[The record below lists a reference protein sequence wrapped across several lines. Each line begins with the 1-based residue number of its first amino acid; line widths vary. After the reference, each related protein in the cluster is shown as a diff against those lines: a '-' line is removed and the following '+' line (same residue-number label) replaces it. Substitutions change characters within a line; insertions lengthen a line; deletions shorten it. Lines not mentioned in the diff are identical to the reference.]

1 MLRKHLLRGL
11 WDRPLEIGESHRL
24 VSGEMRE
31 EGHLPTPVDTAE
43 RFTQTIGAD
52 LPIVDIRS
60 GCIRHSYLFVATPLN
75 SAVLHLFSVRLTIS
89 ASMKFVY
96 KLKQLQNRFKTSS
109 LAFLLCVL
117 TGPGALAQTE
127 KSGFI
132 KTSDGIRIHY
142 VEAGQ
147 GDPIVF
153 IPGWRMPAW
162 IWQKQID
169 GLANKYRVIAVDPRS
184 QGESDKPNYGHL
196 PETRARDY
204 KQVVDQL
211 GLKQPVLIGWSMG
224 CGELLSY
231 VEQFG
236 EDGIRGLVLVDGL
249 IPASA
254 NPKIVSMMNDWLV
267 QLQRDRQKEAE
278 AFVRSMYK
286 KPETEAY
293 LERVVQASMKVPTD
307 TTVALLHNMV
317 EDTGFSNAFARINR
331 QMLFVYEPALQPNAD
346 FLKAKLGDRVQLARF
361 DGDGHALFVDDP
373 EKFNQV
379 VDDFVRSLPSSDE
392 QETKSPA
399 PKR

>member
-1 MLRKHLLRGL
+1 L

-24 VSGEMRE
+24 VPGKMRE
-31 EGHLPTPVDTAE
+31 DRHLPTPVNTAE
-43 RFTQTIGAD
+43 RFSQTIGAD
-52 LPIVDIRS
+52 LPIMDIRS

-75 SAVLHLFSVRLTIS
+75 SAVLHLFSAMLTIS
-89 ASMKFVY
+89 ASMKFVCN
-96 KLKQLQNRFKTSS
+96 LKELQGRCKTSS
-109 LAFLLCVL
+109 LVLLLCVL
-117 TGPGALAQTE
+117 TGPGALAQAE

-132 KTSDGIRIHY
+132 KTSDGVGIHY
-142 VEAGQ
+142 VEAGK

-169 GLANKYRVIAVDPRS
+169 GLSDKYRVIAVDPRS
-184 QGESDKPNYGHL
+184 QGESDKPDYGHL

-236 EDGIRGLVLVDGL
+236 EDGIRGLVLVEGL
-249 IPASA
+249 IPANA
-254 NPKIVSMMNDWLV
+254 NPEIVSMMNDWLV

-278 AFVRSMYK
+278 VFVRSMYK
-286 KPETEAY
+286 KPETEEY
-293 LERVVQASMKVPTD
+293 LQKVVQASMQVPTD

-317 EDTGFSNAFARINR
+317 EDTDFSKAFARINR
-331 QMLFVYEPALQPNAD
+331 PMLFVYEPALQPNAD
-346 FLKAKLGDRVQLARF
+346 FLKAKLGDRVRLERF

-373 EKFNQV
+373 EKFNGV
-379 VDDFVRSLPSSDE
+379 VNDFVQSLL
-392 QETKSPA
+392 
-399 PKR
+399 R